1 MTGGAQGAVGRRIV
15 RRGHLR
21 AGVSQGIF
29 GLSYRDEQQRW
40 RGFDVELA
48 RAMAAAVLGDADAI
62 EFVPVAPERRCSA
75 VADGLVDIGTF
86 NASATLGREAQHDV
100 LFPQPM
106 LYDGEAFLVR
116 GAELEGRDRAAGI
129 AALTRRVVAVQRGAT
144 TTPNLQRYFSR
155 KQLSHELRPFAT
167 PHDALAA
174 YASGECNVYALDRI
188 PLTGERLR
196 LPQPEQHVVLDEQV
210 SKELMGPVVAAADG
224 TWSRAVAWVMRSLIE
239 AEEYG
244 IDSLNCESY
253 ATADEEHVQVFLHPS
268 QGKLQWL
275 GLQPSFP
282 LRVLRQVGNYAEVFA
297 RTLGHASP
305 LRLPRLKN
313 TLWSRGGLLVSPSFN

>member
-1 MTGGAQGAVGRRIV
+1 VTGAQGAMVQRIV
-15 RRGHLR
+15 RRGHLC

-29 GLSYRDEQQRW
+29 GLSYRDEKLQRW

-48 RAMAAAVLGDADAI
+48 RAVAAAVLGDADAI

-75 VADGLVDIGTF
+75 VAEGLVDIGTF

-116 GAELEGRDRAAGI
+116 AAELEGCDRAAGI
-129 AALTRRVVAVQRGAT
+129 AALTRRIVAVQRGAT
-144 TTPNLQRYFSR
+144 TTPNLRRYFGQLR
-155 KQLSHELRPFAT
+155 LSHELRTFAT
-167 PHDALAA
+167 PQQALAA

-196 LPQPEQHVVLDEQV
+196 LPLPEQHVVLDEQV
-210 SKELMGPVVAAADG
+210 SKEVMGPVVRAADG
-224 TWSRAVAWVMRSLIE
+224 AWSRAVAWVMRSLIE

-244 IDSLNCESY
+244 IDSLNCQRR
-253 ATADEEHVQVFLHPS
+253 ADGDEEHVHSFLHPS
-268 QGKLQWL
+268 REKVQRL
-275 GLQPSFP
+275 GLQASFP
-282 LRVLRQVGNYAEVFA
+282 LLVLRQVGNYAEVFA

-313 TLWSRGGLLVSPSFN
+313 TLWSRGGLLISPSFN